1 MDLPEAWG
9 LLEFAQADLRA
20 ARVDQEAGLYLH
32 ACIQSEQAAEKALKA
47 LLAASQQRIPHHV
60 HDLELLAQTARQQAP
75 TLPPFDEA
83 VDRLNQYGSAAR
95 YDPTLLTAVDA
106 AEASDAVSHA
116 AAVVEWATGYLSHRQ
131 G

>member
-1 MDLPEAWG
+1 MDRPEAWG

-20 ARVDQEAGLYLH
+20 ARVDQQAGLYSH
-32 ACIQSEQAAEKALKA
+32 ACIQSQQAADKALKA
-47 LLAASQQRIPHHV
+47 LLAASQQRIPHV
-60 HDLELLAQTARQQAP
+60 HDLELLAQTARQEAP

-116 AAVVEWATGYLSHRQ
+116 ASVVEWATGYLSHRQ